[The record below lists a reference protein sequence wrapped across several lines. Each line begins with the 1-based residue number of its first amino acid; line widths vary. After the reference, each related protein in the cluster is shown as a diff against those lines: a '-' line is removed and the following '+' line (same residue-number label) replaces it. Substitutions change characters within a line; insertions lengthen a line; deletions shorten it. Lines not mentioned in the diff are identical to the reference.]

1 MNSNKIVIHI
11 SGGVLIGVYAEDSNV
26 EVTLYDEDNQR
37 DLEQYEQVEQEK
49 VFHSTIDNMEQVYP

>member
-26 EVTLYDEDNQR
+26 EVILYDEDNQC

>member
-11 SGGVLIGVYAEDSNV
+11 SGGVLIGVYADDSNV
-26 EVTLYDEDNQR
+26 EVILYDEDNQC

-49 VFHSTIDNMEQVYP
+49 AFHGTIDNMEQVYQ